1 MMSST
6 NKLVSVFVLFNF
18 IFTTVSSKDC
28 DAISN
33 FFINNNLMF
42 LNSTESVVFLPSDFE
57 YQVEEWKDFDDDH
70 NEYHNSVTY
79 NDELANSL
87 SETDLSV
94 SEDELTGAIYSS
106 LVNNEKLND
115 LVSVFSNRYVV
126 RIGSST
132 RVFTID
138 YAQFYY
144 LEKTKCDKFKV
155 QYTNSVIKGLICK
168 ISFVSGLRYSVK
180 CGSVVL
186 KLLPL
191 GKNGQLEYETR
202 CT

>member
-1 MMSST
+1 
-6 NKLVSVFVLFNF
+6 
-18 IFTTVSSKDC
+18 
-28 DAISN
+28 
-33 FFINNNLMF
+33 MF

-115 LVSVFSNRYVV
+115 LKTSQTPTSGPSQVQNHLLKALLGPNR
-126 RIGSST
+126 
-132 RVFTID
+132 
-138 YAQFYY
+138 A
-144 LEKTKCDKFKV
+144 
-155 QYTNSVIKGLICK
+155 
-168 ISFVSGLRYSVK
+168 
-180 CGSVVL
+180 
-186 KLLPL
+186 
-191 GKNGQLEYETR
+191 
-202 CT
+202 

>member
-1 MMSST
+1 MSSI
-6 NKLVSVFVLFNF
+6 NKLVSVYISIHF

-33 FFINNNLMF
+33 FFIKNNLMF

-57 YQVEEWKDFDDDH
+57 YQVEKWKDFDSDH
-70 NEYHNSVTY
+70 NEYHNSITY
-79 NDELANSL
+79 NDELMNSL
-87 SETDLSV
+87 SGTDLSI
-94 SEDELTGAIYSS
+94 SDEELTGAAYIS
-106 LVNNEKLND
+106 LVNNEKLHD
-115 LVSVFSNRYVV
+115 LVSVFSNRYVI
-126 RIGSST
+126 RTGSST

-144 LEKTKCDKFKV
+144 LEKTKCDKFQV
-155 QYTNSVIKGLICK
+155 QYTKSVIKGLICK
-168 ISFVSGLRYSVK
+168 ISFVTGLRYTVK

-186 KLLPL
+186 ELLPL
-191 GKNGQLEYETR
+191 DKNGELEYETR